1 MHSAAEIADD
11 RAPASRRSSEF
22 VNMEAQT
29 MVPARTLA
37 ESQSYWS
44 QAYEAYAVVR
54 DTVTSTASWSWSAAY
69 GKWEQV
75 RTTVE
80 NRKKRK
86 KSVRDAF
93 ADVSRSRSTRASRPW
108 PWSPT

>member
-75 RTTVE
+75 RTTVAKE
-80 NRKKRK
+80 KKEK
-86 KSVRDAF
+86 KKC
-93 ADVSRSRSTRASRPW
+93 T
-108 PWSPT
+108 